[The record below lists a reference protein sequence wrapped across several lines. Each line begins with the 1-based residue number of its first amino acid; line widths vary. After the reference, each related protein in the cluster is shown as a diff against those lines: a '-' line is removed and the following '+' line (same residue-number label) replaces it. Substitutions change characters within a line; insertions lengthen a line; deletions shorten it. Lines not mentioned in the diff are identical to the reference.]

1 MVWLA
6 RARADSPNSKR
17 SLPPPTSQIGRR
29 YLLHRAPR
37 QAKDALPQRCGTRE
51 GVALQE
57 RKRGTGMAKVTM
69 KDKEYEIDDA
79 LAEALVSGE
88 GNARTRTISAKV
100 SDVTYV
106 GLVRVAARRGV
117 TLSTL
122 VNEAIEKEVGDGN

>member
-1 MVWLA
+1 M
-6 RARADSPNSKR
+6 
-17 SLPPPTSQIGRR
+17 
-29 YLLHRAPR
+29 
-37 QAKDALPQRCGTRE
+37 
-51 GVALQE
+51 QE
-57 RKRGTGMAKVTM
+57 RKYGAGMAKVTM